1 MTPEEQRHILA
12 AAEADEKAP
21 SEWARE
27 TLLKAAQGGSSDP
40 IGMDIFTEC
49 VGSQLLMMNAFELL
63 LKAAGMQ
70 TQKIRQIFDQVQKTK
85 LIQAQGL
92 LAKRA
97 RSRAQESNRTVD
109 NIPG

>member
-1 MTPEEQRHILA
+1 MGRSQSIGTKVPPEEQRQILA
-12 AAEADEKAP
+12 AAEADGKAA

-27 TLLKAAQGGSSDP
+27 TLLKAAQGGSTDP

-70 TQKIRQIFDQVQKTK
+70 TQKIREIFDQVQKTK

-92 LAKRA
+92 LAKWA
-97 RSRAQESNRTVD
+97 R
-109 NIPG
+109 G